1 MTESALI
8 KKLQLKPGLRALF
21 LNAPQGYVE
30 SLGLLPDG
38 MAVVDGPPGALDFIQ
53 LFVRDSTELAALAAT
68 AQLSEAFG
76 RNISILRM
84 QAAELAHA
92 DSLRQPPFRGN
103 CLNWVLGHLAGNR
116 DVILQTLAAEP
127 VMGAAAGRYERESD
141 PITGDGPG
149 VLPLE
154 ELLAILTRSQEAL
167 AAALARTTEADLA
180 REIQRGQRT
189 ITLSERIF
197 FLYFHETYHVGQ
209 TELLRQLTGVDD
221 KVI

>member
-1 MTESALI
+1 
-8 KKLQLKPGLRALF
+8 
-21 LNAPQGYVE
+21 VE
-30 SLGLLPDG
+30 GDN
-38 MAVVDGPPGALDFIQ
+38 VITTQ
-53 LFVRDSTELAALAAT
+53 
-68 AQLSEAFG
+68 QLSEAFG
-76 RNISILRM
+76 RNVSLLKM
-84 QAAELAHA
+84 QADGLSHA

-116 DVILQTLAAEP
+116 DLILQALAAEP
-127 VMGAAAGRYERESD
+127 VMGAAVSRYERESE

-167 AAALARTTEADLA
+167 AAALARTTEQDLA
-180 REIQRGQRT
+180 KEIQRGQRT
-189 ITLSERIF
+189 MPLSERIF

-209 TELLRQLTGVDD
+209 TELLRQLAGVDD

>member
-1 MTESALI
+1 MITLT
-8 KKLQLKPGLRALF
+8 QL
-21 LNAPQGYVE
+21 
-30 SLGLLPDG
+30 
-38 MAVVDGPPGALDFIQ
+38 
-53 LFVRDSTELAALAAT
+53 T
-68 AQLSEAFG
+68 AAFG
-76 RNISILRM
+76 RNVALLM
-84 QAAELAHA
+84 QQADGLSHA

-103 CLNWVLGHLAGNR
+103 CLNWVLGHLAENR
-116 DVILQTLAAEP
+116 DAILQALDAEP
-127 VMGAAAGRYERESD
+127 VLGAAASRYERESN

-167 AAALARTTEADLA
+167 AAALARMTEEDLA
-180 REIQRGQRT
+180 KEIRRGQRT

-209 TELLRQLTGVDD
+209 AELLRQLTGVND